1 MVMSIVLVGSGC
13 SWIAVQG
20 PPASD
25 PGVRPVHCTE
35 TIIPPLLD
43 TVPAVPLLGLAA
55 LLVAVGIKEHD
66 NDVAKFGALPGVLG
80 LPWAFSAWSG
90 YSKTARCRE
99 MNRTPPLP
107 PPGFLPPPLPSSTAP
122 PAAPAHEGQG
132 NTYTAPASG
141 AEWLA

>member
-1 MVMSIVLVGSGC
+1 MRSAVGMVMSIVLVGSGC

-107 PPGFLPPPLPSSTAP
+107 PPGVLPSPPPSSTAP
-122 PAAPAHEGQG
+122 PMMTPPLQPPARQ
-132 NTYTAPASG
+132 P
-141 AEWLA
+141 

>member
-66 NDVAKFGALPGVLG
+66 NDVANTTASGWSRTALTSTRRVARGAAGQPAGDRARDREPHGGEAVGKVALRPR
-80 LPWAFSAWSG
+80 A
-90 YSKTARCRE
+90 TARRCPTSLWPRGG
-99 MNRTPPLP
+99 N
-107 PPGFLPPPLPSSTAP
+107 
-122 PAAPAHEGQG
+122 AAHVRR
-132 NTYTAPASG
+132 
-141 AEWLA
+141 